1 MRPIAARRGMILPEL
16 KSGKVENRR
25 AKLVPELLVADI
37 AVSRQFWVDLCKFS
51 IMYSREED
59 GFAYLDLDGAQVMLV
74 ERRGDNGWITG
85 PLSVPLGRGINFEID
100 VPSVEPFLAAFAS
113 AEWPL
118 FRNPVEQWYRSN
130 DTEIGVREFLV
141 QDPDGYLL
149 RFSARIG
156 ERKRCA

>member
-1 MRPIAARRGMILPEL
+1 MLALTAATLCLSWRTAT
-16 KSGKVENRR
+16 VEIRR

-37 AVSRQFWVDLCKFS
+37 AASLQFWVGLCGFS

-59 GFAYLDLDGAQVMLV
+59 GFVYLDLDGAQVMLV

-100 VPSVEPFLAAFAS
+100 APSVEPFLAALAN
-113 AEWPL
+113 AKWPL
-118 FRNPVEQWYRSN
+118 FRNPVEQWYRGN
-130 DTEIGVREFLV
+130 DVKIGVREFLV

-149 RFSARIG
+149 RFSAKIG
-156 ERKRCA
+156 ERRHTT